1 MSQEVQAFAT
11 THQIIAAA
19 RQKAPQAVWDYI
31 TGAAETETT
40 MRRNRHALDCLALRP
55 RVLRDVSHID
65 ATGSLLG
72 HRLRIP
78 VVLAPIGSL
87 QTITPEGGV
96 AVARA
101 AAEFGVINLV
111 STVTEP
117 SLEDIAA
124 STDQAKIFQIYIRGD
139 ETWVDKLIDRANAAG
154 YMALTLTVDSAYYG
168 RRERQLLSGWR
179 PPSMRGY
186 GEELRIWQARL
197 TWEWMVRMQQRGGLP
212 FIIKGIQTAED
223 AAIAIEHGVDA
234 IYVSNHGGRQ
244 MDHVDGAIDILPEVV
259 EAVKGRAEII
269 IDGGFMRG
277 TDVLKAI
284 ALGANAVGLGRL
296 QAWALAAGG
305 QAGLVQALEILEAEI
320 KNAMGLIGVSRL
332 DELNASYVKASR
344 PVTAAHELGALP
356 FLPESLRL

>member
-1 MSQEVQAFAT
+1 MSQEVQAFVT
-11 THQIIAAA
+11 THQLIAAA
-19 RQKAPQAVWDYI
+19 RQKATQDVWNYI

-96 AVARA
+96 AVARG

-124 STDQAKIFQIYIRGD
+124 STDQPKIFQIYIRGD
-139 ETWVDKLIDRANAAG
+139 ETWVDQLIDRATAAG
-154 YMALTLTVDSAYYG
+154 YAALTLTVDSAYYG

-197 TWEWMVRMQQRGGLP
+197 TWDWMARMKQRGGLP
-212 FIIKGIQTAED
+212 FIVKGIQTAED

-244 MDHVDGAIDILPEVV
+244 MDHADGTIDILPEVV
-259 EAVKGRAEII
+259 DAVDGRAEII

-296 QAWALAAGG
+296 QGWALATGG
-305 QAGLVQALEILEAEI
+305 QAGLVRALEILEAEL
-320 KNAMGLIGVSRL
+320 KNAMGLDGRGRPLGHARL
-332 DELNASYVKASR
+332 L
-344 PVTAAHELGALP
+344 PLGAAD
-356 FLPESLRL
+356 RRR